1 MSAFPSFA
9 ALFCFSIRY
18 QMHFSVV
25 FHMEIQVK
33 IIRFLFF
40 SGLYYDFIV
49 IYTYFSPHR
58 SFEHDDRCRHKLGH
72 A

>member
-1 MSAFPSFA
+1 
-9 ALFCFSIRY
+9 
-18 QMHFSVV
+18 MHFSVV

-49 IYTYFSPHR
+49 IYTYFSHIAAL
-58 SFEHDDRCRHKLGH
+58 STTTDVVTN
-72 A
+72 